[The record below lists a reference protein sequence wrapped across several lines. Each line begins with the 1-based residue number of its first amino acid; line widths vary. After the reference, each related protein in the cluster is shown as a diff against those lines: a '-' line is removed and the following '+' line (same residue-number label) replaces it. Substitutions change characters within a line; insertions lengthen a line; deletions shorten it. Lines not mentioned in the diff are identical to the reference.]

1 MNTEVL
7 GAEAATEVARLGD
20 NLLAEVPKF
29 PTSNSQQF
37 LFSKFGGT
45 PLLTGVITEDDSLS
59 VG

>member
-45 PLLTGVITEDDSLS
+45 PLLTGDDN
-59 VG
+59 